1 MRLYL
6 VIDQYRLIIYVGS
19 GSELTIESID
29 GNTQTDL
36 SMDPEHVD
44 LLLNSCFD
52 CIQGHYHE
60 KFSEI
65 NLIYDPASEIGKSLI
80 EALRKM
86 NLSFSE
92 NNLTDSMCEFL
103 KAVRG
108 HRFDSV
114 LTSQQVLS
122 ASVVGINFDFFNYRF
137 NDDGKFITSPFS
149 LIADT
154 LCAEEGDNREAILPL
169 DLFVRFC
176 TKKEKNKLS

>member
-1 MRLYL
+1 MRAYL

-19 GSELTIESID
+19 GSELTIESIN

-36 SMDPEHVD
+36 SMEPEHVD
-44 LLLNSCFD
+44 ILLKSCFD
-52 CIQGHYHE
+52 CLQGHYHQ

-65 NLIYDPASEIGKSLI
+65 NLIYDPVSEIGKSLI

-103 KAVRG
+103 KAVKG
-108 HRFDSV
+108 HKFDTV
-114 LTSQQVLS
+114 FTSQQII
-122 ASVVGINFDFFNYRF
+122 SVSVAGINFDFFNYRF

-149 LIADT
+149 LMADT
-154 LCAEEGDNREAILPL
+154 LCAEGGDNDEATLPL

-176 TKKEKNKLS
+176 ANYKKM